1 MTKAVLDPQQ
11 AAKLRRRKI
20 IISVIVASIGVH
32 FLGAIL
38 AGIWIVARYLLP
50 TPATFEV
57 KKEIRIAAEE
67 RQHRMNMDQFDALK
81 PKPTFQDKMS
91 TARPTEFSL
100 PDLPAMP
107 LDALASVDPSD
118 IVSDQLD
125 SLSAAAGE
133 GSGSGAGGGKGS
145 AVSFFGISDMATRV
159 VIVIDVSDTMF
170 DRQPGKFTAVKQEAA
185 KLVEGLGINTLFNI
199 VIYEGG
205 SVAMFPQ
212 MQPATEANK
221 QKAARWIESVNGGR
235 DKAGMSYKGA
245 YIKMGTGLYEGG
257 GTRTDTA
264 LKQALS
270 LQPSTIFL
278 ISDGEMSRN
287 MDTSREFGFESAK
300 IEERELLNLV
310 KDLQKDAEQTARI
323 HVIHFLTQQAKQ
335 EEEDVLRSLARRN
348 EGRFKQ
354 VKAEDY

>member
-1 MTKAVLDPQQ
+1 
-11 AAKLRRRKI
+11 
-20 IISVIVASIGVH
+20 
-32 FLGAIL
+32 
-38 AGIWIVARYLLP
+38 
-50 TPATFEV
+50 
-57 KKEIRIAAEE
+57 
-67 RQHRMNMDQFDALK
+67 
-81 PKPTFQDKMS
+81 
-91 TARPTEFSL
+91 
-100 PDLPAMP
+100 
-107 LDALASVDPSD
+107 
-118 IVSDQLD
+118 
-125 SLSAAAGE
+125 
-133 GSGSGAGGGKGS
+133 
-145 AVSFFGISDMATRV
+145 
-159 VIVIDVSDTMF
+159 
-170 DRQPGKFTAVKQEAA
+170 
-185 KLVEGLGINTLFNI
+185 
-199 VIYEGG
+199 
-205 SVAMFPQ
+205 MFPE